1 MRFKNVGRAIATAT
15 AALFAIAAMGGAF
28 GMTKAEHFYDCM
40 ENTNGSAADR
50 ERCCAYAGGSWVE
63 LYDADGEVIDAFCHE
78 AEEGGE
84 ESEIRTQ
91 PTRTTTTSGTY
102 QQTST
107 PAPTKTTSG
116 TYQYQQASPT
126 PAPTTT
132 TSRTTTSG
140 TYSR

>member
-1 MRFKNVGRAIATAT
+1 
-15 AALFAIAAMGGAF
+15 
-28 GMTKAEHFYDCM
+28 M
-40 ENTNGSAADR
+40 ENTSGTAADR

-63 LYDADGEVIDAFCHE
+63 IYDADGEVTDAFCHE

-107 PAPTKTTSG
+107 PAPSKTWTTSG

-126 PAPTTT
+126 PAATTT

-140 TYSR
+140 AYSR